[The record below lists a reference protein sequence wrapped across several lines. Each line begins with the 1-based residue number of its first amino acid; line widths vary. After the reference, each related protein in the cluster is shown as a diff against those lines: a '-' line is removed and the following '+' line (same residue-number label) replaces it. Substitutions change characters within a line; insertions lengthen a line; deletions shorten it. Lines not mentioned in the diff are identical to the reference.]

1 MLAARANEQRTRNH
15 PAWWAFWLHRVSGL
29 ALALF
34 LPVHFWVLG
43 SALHGAAALDAR
55 LRLVDFPLAR
65 LAEWGLVLLLASHLA
80 GGLRLL
86 LVEFGPSKP
95 ADPLRK
101 DVLALAFGFAAAV
114 GLAFALALLG

>member
-1 MLAARANEQRTRNH
+1 MVASRANEQRTRNH
-15 PAWWAFWLHRVSGL
+15 PAWWAFWVHRVSGL

-43 SALHGAAALDAR
+43 SALQGASALDAR
-55 LRLVDFPLAR
+55 LALTDLPFVKF
-65 LAEWGLVLLLASHLA
+65 AEWGLVALLAAHAA

-86 LVEFGPSKP
+86 LVEFGPMKS

-101 DVLALAFGFAAAV
+101 DALALAAGFTAAV